1 MSGLTVSEMAQIL
14 GVKENA
20 IKQRI
25 RRAKQRAIATAV
37 YSHSTFETIKSMSK
51 VGRPKK
57 EDAGESGSITK
68 P

>member
-1 MSGLTVSEMAQIL
+1 MTGLTVSEMAQIL

-25 RRAKQRAIATAV
+25 RRAKQKAIATAV
-37 YSHSTFETIKSMSK
+37 YSQATFETIKAMSK

-57 EDAGESGSITK
+57 EEAGDSPPNED
-68 P
+68 

>member
-1 MSGLTVSEMAQIL
+1 MTGLTVSEMAQIL

-25 RRAKQRAIATAV
+25 RRAKQTAIATAI
-37 YSHSTFETIKSMSK
+37 YSHTTFETIKAMSK

-57 EDAGESGSITK
+57 DGMGES
-68 P
+68 